1 MIWETTDITRDN
13 GEPAAASAPV
23 IVSASRATDIPAF
36 YADWFFG
43 RLRAGYSAWINP
55 FNGKRT
61 YVSYCKTRLIVF
73 WSKNPEPLLDC
84 LPQLEERHIHSYV
97 QFTLN
102 DYEREGLEPGVPAL
116 SRRMDVFRRLADRLG
131 NGWVIWRFDPLILSD
146 RTGVTDLLE
155 KISAI
160 GDRLKGYTEKLV
172 FSFADIAAYRGVKAR
187 LSGTCGGWREFD
199 EAEMRL
205 FASELAALNRSW
217 GFELSTCGERIDLSP
232 FGIGRN
238 RCIDDELMI
247 RLFPQD
253 ETLMRFLGWP
263 ERYRSASASR
273 PNPNRDKGQREWC
286 GCIRSKDIGAYGTC
300 RHGCLYC
307 YAARRSGLPRH
318 CGLRSEGYRPEA
330 LQDALPG
337 RSIKAIM

>member
-1 MIWETTDITRDN
+1 
-13 GEPAAASAPV
+13 
-23 IVSASRATDIPAF
+23 
-36 YADWFFG
+36 
-43 RLRAGYSAWINP
+43 
-55 FNGKRT
+55 
-61 YVSYCKTRLIVF
+61 
-73 WSKNPEPLLDC
+73 
-84 LPQLEERHIHSYV
+84 
-97 QFTLN
+97 
-102 DYEREGLEPGVPAL
+102 
-116 SRRMDVFRRLADRLG
+116 MDVFRRLADRLG
-131 NGWVIWRFDPLILSD
+131 NSRVIWRFDPLILSD

-187 LSGTCGGWREFD
+187 LSGTRGGWREFD

-307 YAARRSGLPRH
+307 YAARRSGRPGR

-330 LQDALPG
+330 LQDVLPG
-337 RSIKAIM
+337 RSIKTIM